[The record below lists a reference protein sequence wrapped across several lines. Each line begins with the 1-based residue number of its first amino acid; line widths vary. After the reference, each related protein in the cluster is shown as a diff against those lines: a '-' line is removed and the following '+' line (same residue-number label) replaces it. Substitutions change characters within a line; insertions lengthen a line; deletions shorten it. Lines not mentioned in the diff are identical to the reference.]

1 MIWLWWVIDLPW
13 FQFESEIFRLS
24 YPIICSCGKS
34 CLLVSWCI
42 GDMCDMA
49 DNDGDLGTSRRPGA
63 EDRGWSST
71 GRVLGG
77 RTIGRS
83 GDAVCGL
90 HRAHR
95 DEECWFLRCDL
106 KARLSGFPV
115 WASKPTTVVCWFG
128 SQNHRDGFLVWTLK
142 PRWWWFVGCT
152 TKSTGGGW
160 RGTQVEI

>member
-1 MIWLWWVIDLPW
+1 
-13 FQFESEIFRLS
+13 
-24 YPIICSCGKS
+24 
-34 CLLVSWCI
+34 
-42 GDMCDMA
+42 MCDMA

-115 WASKPTTVVCWFG
+115 WASKPTTVVC
-128 SQNHRDGFLVWTLK
+128 
-142 PRWWWFVGCT
+142 
-152 TKSTGGGW
+152 
-160 RGTQVEI
+160 